1 MLDAS
6 KRTHSW
12 SLKWLWGS
20 MFNIFRRGKPNR
32 RKSAAL
38 LNEIGAALVEQVGQ
52 LEAKIL
58 LYAEIELSEIDD
70 NYGIDYFVRFA
81 RDGSPTVE
89 SRPAGDRL
97 ATAMQELFAFA
108 KTMDEKH
115 RWTRMEYVVENGE
128 VDIAFSY
135 DPRDADKEDE
145 FWEKGPRLT
154 RKHFGGRQT
163 KSGL

>member
-1 MLDAS
+1 MVAGMNGE
-6 KRTHSW
+6 
-12 SLKWLWGS
+12 GS
-20 MFNIFRRGKPNR
+20 MFNLFRRGKPDR
-32 RKSAAL
+32 KKSAAL
-38 LNEIGAALVEQVGQ
+38 FNEIGTALVEEVGQ

-70 NYGIDYFVRFA
+70 DYGIDYFVRFA
-81 RDGSPTVE
+81 RDGSSTVE
-89 SRPAGDRL
+89 SAPPGDRL
-97 ATAMQELFAFA
+97 ATAMHKLFAFA
-108 KTMDEKH
+108 KTMGEKH

-135 DPRDADKEDE
+135 DARNTDAEDE

-154 RKHFGGRQT
+154 RRHFGGRQT